1 MSIACLGR
9 TALGSGVIL
18 TAFAL
23 CLTTQNNAAAQSVH
37 KWKMA
42 TSWASGPL
50 MEIGSKAFA
59 EKVAFLTD
67 GRVEVEVFPAGK
79 LGPPLQVT
87 ETVRTGNAE
96 VGHTWMGLDW
106 EQDKTAVLFAGFAGS
121 MDPERTIHWLYE
133 GGGLDLWREFR
144 AEKYGI
150 VSMPGLIR
158 TSEVFLHSRKPIRSL
173 DDLKGLRVRTS
184 GAWLEIVAG
193 LGATAVSIP
202 GSEVKGALDEGKI
215 DAAEWGTLWE
225 DAGLGVSKVSKYV
238 IVPGVH
244 QPVAPFELQFNNE
257 AWNALSERDKRLVA
271 LAAKLVSLES
281 WIRFGQEDAKSLEHY
296 RQAGNEIL
304 VLDAAF
310 QAEARRAAREW
321 ATTQAQNNPWFA
333 RVWQSQQDFERLWK
347 DASMYRDLK
356 G

>member
-1 MSIACLGR
+1 MSNMYRAKPAIKGGFAAILL
-9 TALGSGVIL
+9 AFVLAASGS
-18 TAFAL
+18 
-23 CLTTQNNAAAQSVH
+23 AAAQGVH
-37 KWKMA
+37 KWRMA
-42 TSWASGPL
+42 TSWGGGPL
-50 MEIGSKAFA
+50 MDIGSRAFA

-67 GRVEVEVFPAGK
+67 GRVEVEIFPAGK

-87 ETVRTGNAE
+87 ETVRTGKAE
-96 VGHTWMGLDW
+96 AGHTWMGLDW
-106 EQDKTAVLFAGFAGS
+106 EQDKTAVLFGGFAGS

-133 GGGLDLWREFR
+133 GGGLELWREFR

-158 TSEVFLHSRKPIRSL
+158 TSEVFLHSRKPIQGL
-173 DDLKGLRVRTS
+173 DDLKGLKVRTS

-193 LGATAVSIP
+193 LGATTVSIP
-202 GSEVKGALDEGKI
+202 GSEVKGALEAGEI

-225 DAGLGVSKVSKYV
+225 DAGLGVSKVTKYV

-244 QPVAPFELQFNNE
+244 QPVAPFELQFNKE
-257 AWNALSERDKRLVA
+257 AWNALSERDRDLVA

-281 WIRFGQEDAKSLEHY
+281 WIRFGQEDAKSLGHY

-304 VLDAAF
+304 VLDSAF
-310 QAEARRAAREW
+310 QAEAKRAARDW
-321 ATTQAQNNPWFA
+321 AEVQAGSNPWFA
-333 RVWQSQQDFERLWK
+333 KVWKSQQDFEMLWK
-347 DASMYRDLK
+347 DATLYRDLK